1 MQFAKGRSVS
11 PRGAAGEPERTR
23 SRRSEAMSEP
33 TLEEA
38 REISEWRPPLGVLS
52 VYLGFDP
59 ADRGGGW
66 RTELRNALD
75 AILESHKEAE
85 HEHRIALR
93 ATAKRLVERFED
105 GELRPPPR
113 GEVGF
118 VEVAEKAG
126 AEHWGGAGAAPLAD
140 ACADYAP
147 EPVVAPLIALLCR
160 GGARGVAIVS
170 AERVRLLRCA
180 GGTLEEL
187 EDWELSLFSL
197 DWRERKSQS
206 TNNPAR
212 AQGVSASGHDQYGE
226 RLEHN
231 RQRFLGECGELAG
244 RALEENGLEEAI
256 VFGPAKDADSF
267 EGGFNAAKAKVV
279 HGGDADLISVPTGKL
294 HDVVTKAIDR
304 IDGERDR
311 AVVERA
317 LGEAKGGSRG
327 SVGIQETKEAL
338 VEGRVD
344 HLVFD
349 GALDGDAESLIRAAF
364 AGSAEVTIVR
374 GERAEPLAEAEGVAA
389 ILRY

>member
-1 MQFAKGRSVS
+1 
-11 PRGAAGEPERTR
+11 
-23 SRRSEAMSEP
+23 MSEP
-33 TLEEA
+33 TLQEA
-38 REISEWRPPLGVLS
+38 REISEWRPLLGVLS
-52 VYLGFDP
+52 IYLRFDP

-66 RTELRNALD
+66 RTELRNSLD
-75 AILESHKEAE
+75 AILDSHRDAE
-85 HEHRIALR
+85 HDHRIALR
-93 ATAKRLVERFED
+93 ATAKRLIERFED
-105 GELRPPPR
+105 GDLRPPPR

-126 AEHWGGAGAAPLAD
+126 TGHWWGTGAPPVAD
-140 ACADYAP
+140 ACVEYAS
-147 EPVVAPLIALLCR
+147 EPVVAPLIALTCR
-160 GGARGVAIVS
+160 GGARGVALLS
-170 AERVRLLRCA
+170 SERVRLLRCA

-226 RLEHN
+226 RPDHN
-231 RQRFLGECGELAG
+231 RQRFLGECGELAA
-244 RALEENGLEEAI
+244 RALEENGLGEAI
-256 VFGPAKDADSF
+256 VFGPGKDADSF
-267 EGGFNAAKAKVV
+267 GGGFSAAKAKVV
-279 HGGDADLISVPTGKL
+279 RGGDADLISVPTGKL
-294 HDVVTKAIDR
+294 TEVVAAAIERLDS
-304 IDGERDR
+304 ERDR

-327 SVGIQETKEAL
+327 PAGIQETKEAL

-364 AGSAEVTIVR
+364 AGSAAVTIVR
-374 GERAEPLAEAEGVAA
+374 DELAEPLAEAEGVAA